1 MKKICLTMTIAVFL
15 LICINGLQAQTTQ
28 PKLNQVELMKQLI
41 GTWQANVG
49 KDTIEVWECQQYG
62 KAFIINVHQVI
73 KGQKIPLYINNLGFS
88 SKEDKFKGYTLW
100 SDGGYSTWIGL
111 FNTEKKF
118 STDMVQDFNPTT
130 TYAKFES
137 IIENPKE
144 WTWRGFNK
152 DGVKI
157 SEVKFIKV
165 E

>member
-1 MKKICLTMTIAVFL
+1 MKTFCLTTMIAVFL
-15 LICINGLQAQTTQ
+15 LLCSNGIQAQTTKQ
-28 PKLNQVELMKQLI
+28 KLNQVELMEQLI

-49 KDTIEVWECQQYG
+49 NDTIEVWECQQYG

-100 SDGGYSTWIGL
+100 SDGAYSTWIGL

-118 STDMVQDFNPTT
+118 STDMVQDFNPKT

-137 IIENPKE
+137 VIENPKE
-144 WTWRGFNK
+144 WTWKALNK